1 MEMDILLFGDHE
13 FHIRAC
19 GTAYQL
25 RLRSSIS
32 SMGMERSSPYENF
45 EKIGDAKD
53 FGLKHNDNDRDRPTT
68 ANSQCV
74 YDSCEVM
81 RTTAQKFYLH
91 NLDIGRLLNNQY

>member
-25 RLRSSIS
+25 QTRSSIS
-32 SMGMERSSPYENF
+32 SRDRERSDAHENF

-53 FGLKHNDNDRDRPTT
+53 FGLKRNDSGHDRPTT
-68 ANSQCV
+68 SNSQCV
-74 YDSCEVM
+74 YDSCETM
-81 RTTAQKFYLH
+81 RTMAQKSYLH
-91 NLDIGRLLNNQY
+91 NWDRERLLNNQY